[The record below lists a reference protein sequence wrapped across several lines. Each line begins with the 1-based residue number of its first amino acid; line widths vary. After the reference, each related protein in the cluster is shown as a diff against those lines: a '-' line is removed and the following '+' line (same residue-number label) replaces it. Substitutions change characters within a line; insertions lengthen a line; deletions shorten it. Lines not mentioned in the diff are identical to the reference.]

1 LKHIEVVKAGEVEVA
16 PFILSDFI
24 HHAHYAE
31 TRNSEK
37 NISKKALKRL
47 AKKAGL
53 AYTENQMQFAR
64 KIIAV
69 YLEQR

>member
-1 LKHIEVVKAGEVEVA
+1 MKNIEVVKACEVEVK
-16 PFILSDFI
+16 PFVLSDFT
-24 HHAHYAE
+24 HPEE

-37 NISKKALKRL
+37 SISKKALKRL

-53 AYTENQMQFAR
+53 THTDDQIDFAK

>member
-1 LKHIEVVKAGEVEVA
+1 MKNIEVLKSSEVEVK
-16 PFILSDFI
+16 PFVLSDFTY
-24 HHAHYAE
+24 HEE

-37 NISKKALKRL
+37 SISKKALKRL

-53 AYTENQMQFAR
+53 THTDDQIDFAK